1 MIKLLKMFVCYFIAW
16 SWHLLLYL
24 MIILG
29 IKTNITWLYSLGIS
43 IYGILW
49 LPFCNE
55 NIFQIPLAILL
66 YKKLFKS
73 DDFSLENIKK
83 GIYNLIIRE
92 LHLPFTR
99 KYLIV
104 TLMALI
110 VICVFLWEMKELIF
124 LQIWQTMKKWH

>member
-29 IKTNITWLYSLGIS
+29 IKTNITWLYTLGIS

-55 NIFQIPLAILL
+55 NIFQIPLAIFI

-73 DDFSLENIKK
+73 GDFDLEKLKK
-83 GIYNLIIRE
+83 GIYNLITKK
-92 LHLPFTR
+92 LYLPFTK
-99 KYLIV
+99 KYFIAI
-104 TLMALI
+104 LMAFIAICTLI
-110 VICVFLWEMKELIF
+110 
-124 LQIWQTMKKWH
+124 

>member
-29 IKTNITWLYSLGIS
+29 IKTNITWLYTLGIS

-73 DDFSLENIKK
+73 DDFSLEKIKK

-92 LHLPFTR
+92 LHLPFTK

-104 TLMALI
+104 TQMALI
-110 VICVFLWEMKELIF
+110 VICVFIYEK
-124 LQIWQTMKKWH
+124 